1 MHIEMIRGRGY
12 RGQSLEP
19 GRVVEVDAAF
29 AAEAIRK
36 GWARAYVAPAPSPA
50 VVEAAPAPAPASA
63 VKRGR
68 KAG

>member
-29 AAEAIRK
+29 GAEAIRK
-36 GWARAYVAPAPSPA
+36 GWAKAYEPPAAPAA
-50 VVEAAPAPAPASA
+50 VVEAAPAQP

-68 KAG
+68 ARG

>member
-1 MHIEMIRGRGY
+1 MRIEMIRGRAY
-12 RGQSLEP
+12 RGKSLEP

-29 AAEAIRK
+29 AVEAIRK
-36 GWARAYVAPAPSPA
+36 GWARAYAAPAPSPA
-50 VVEAAPAPAPASA
+50 VSEAAPAPAPAPA

>member
-36 GWARAYVAPAPSPA
+36 GWARAYVAPASSPA
-50 VVEAAPAPAPASA
+50 VVESAPAPAPVPA

>member
-1 MHIEMIRGRGY
+1 MLIEMLRNRAY

-19 GRVVEVDAAF
+19 GRVIDVDRAF

-36 GWARAYVAPAPSPA
+36 GWARAYSAPAPSNEPTEAVQSLDIPA
-50 VVEAAPAPAPASA
+50 K

>member
-1 MHIEMIRGRGY
+1 MQIEMIRGRGY

-19 GRVVEVDAAF
+19 GRVVEVDATF

-50 VVEAAPAPAPASA
+50 AVEPAPAPAAQPA

-68 KAG
+68 KGS

>member
-1 MHIEMIRGRGY
+1 
-12 RGQSLEP
+12 
-19 GRVVEVDAAF
+19 VEVDAAF

-50 VVEAAPAPAPASA
+50 VVEAAPAPAPVPA

>member
-1 MHIEMIRGRGY
+1 MLVEMLRGRGY
-12 RGQSLEP
+12 RGESLEP

-50 VVEAAPAPAPASA
+50 AVEAIPTPAPAPA